1 MSYSLKVLIVEDQPT
16 DAELLEYEMGRAG
29 IDFTARRVDTR
40 ESYQAALKEF
50 QPDLIIS
57 DFSMPSFDGLSA
69 LGLARALVPETPFI
83 FVSGTIGEERAM
95 QALKSGAT
103 DYVLKDRPK
112 RIISAIQR
120 ALIEAK
126 EHSAR
131 RDSQEALAA
140 NEKRLRAFME
150 HLPARAA
157 VLDLQGRYEFVNE
170 SWMRAVG
177 RSAEEVLGR
186 SYQEVL
192 PPERAA
198 AFAPFHRRVVETGVP
213 VSRVFQSGS
222 GDGAR
227 WWCSSYFPIAD
238 AEGNLASI
246 GAVAI
251 DITEQKV
258 PKLRAV
264 DSRGPGRAL

>member
-1 MSYSLKVLIVEDQPT
+1 MSYNLKVLMVEDQPS
-16 DAELLEYEMGRAG
+16 DADLLKYEMTRAG

-40 ESYQAALKEF
+40 EAFQAALYEF
-50 QPDLIIS
+50 QPDLILS
-57 DFSMPSFDGLSA
+57 DFSMPSFDGLAA
-69 LGLARALVPETPFI
+69 LGLARALAPETPFI

-95 QALKSGAT
+95 EALKRGAT

-131 RDSQEALAA
+131 RDSQQALAA
-140 NEKRLRAFME
+140 SEQRLRAFMQ

-170 SWMRAVG
+170 SWERAAG
-177 RSAEEVLGR
+177 WTAEEVLGR
-186 SYQEVL
+186 SYEEVL

-198 AFAPFHRRVVETGVP
+198 DFAPFHRRVVETGVP

-222 GDGAR
+222 GETAR

-238 AEGNLASI
+238 ANGKLAAI
-246 GAVAI
+246 GAVAV

-264 DSRGPGRAL
+264 DSGGPGRAL

>member
-1 MSYSLKVLIVEDQPT
+1 MSYNIKVLIVEDQPS

-29 IDFTARRVDTR
+29 IEFTARRVDTR
-40 ESYQAALKEF
+40 ESFQVALKEF

-69 LGLARALVPETPFI
+69 LGLARALTPETPFI
-83 FVSGTIGEERAM
+83 FVSGTIGETRAVE
-95 QALKSGAT
+95 ALKRGAT

-112 RIISAIQR
+112 RVIAAIQR
-120 ALIEAK
+120 ALIEAR
-126 EHSAR
+126 EQATR
-131 RDSQEALAA
+131 RDSQQALEVS
-140 NEKRLRAFME
+140 EKRFRAFMQ
-150 HLPARAA
+150 HMPVRAA
-157 VLDLQGRYEFVNE
+157 LFDVQGRYEFVNE
-170 SWMRAVG
+170 SWERAAG
-177 RSAEEVLGR
+177 RTAEEVVGR
-186 SYQEVL
+186 TYEEVL

-198 AFAPFHRRVVETGVP
+198 GFAPFHRQVIETGAP

-222 GDGAR
+222 GDGER
-227 WWCSSYFPIAD
+227 WWCSSYFPIPDAD
-238 AEGNLASI
+238 GKLSLI